1 MELALSRPGMERA
14 VNDYAA
20 TETLVL
26 LGLLL
31 GLAMGTCSGGAL
43 VLDMQQFTVDNVAK
57 Q

>member
-1 MELALSRPGMERA
+1 MT
-14 VNDYAA
+14 DYAA

-26 LGLLL
+26 LALLL